1 MGLCMCDECSPRQS
15 SIGPRWRRI
24 GDGGKN
30 ATDADGADTDG
41 INDKE
46 LGKDTE
52 QDEMMEARDEDTKQ
66 LEVQVEIQ
74 PERYCKNTFKISY
87 RGYIRLRFFFYLIV
101 YFLLSCFTTHF
112 SLLAR
117 LGSAWCGII
126 RLVRLGHMI

>member
-74 PERYCKNTFKISY
+74 PERYCKNTFKNLVPKI
-87 RGYIRLRFFFYLIV
+87 
-101 YFLLSCFTTHF
+101 HQA
-112 SLLAR
+112 SLLF
-117 LGSAWCGII
+117 LFDSLLFVILLHNPLFSFG
-126 RLVRLGHMI
+126 

>member
-66 LEVQVEIQ
+66 LEVQVDIVKLEECKEIM
-74 PERYCKNTFKISY
+74 R
-87 RGYIRLRFFFYLIV
+87 R
-101 YFLLSCFTTHF
+101 
-112 SLLAR
+112 
-117 LGSAWCGII
+117 
-126 RLVRLGHMI
+126 